1 MTQGPSLPMS
11 SQLLHDDPTID
22 SLTLAV
28 NYHCNSRCRF
38 CFIEPELT
46 QRLSDTPVSFL
57 ERVYD
62 ENRLRGGLYKRLIF
76 SGAECTLRKD
86 LPDLTRLALERGRF
100 EVVRIQ
106 TNGRR
111 LRDEALLA
119 ELIDAGITEYFVSV
133 HAGSAELDAYLT
145 RDPRSFDEMRAGLAA
160 IRRSGAELISNTVI
174 TRGNYQHLEETAD
187 FLIAEGIME
196 CQLWAFIE
204 FGDIGQSGEHVS
216 YVESAP
222 YVRRAISKLREA
234 GRTVVLSWFPE
245 CLLGEHADTLDN
257 HRASLLIHDEF
268 SQRAAKSSGFS
279 CPKQSTCARFGK
291 SCQGLHE
298 RYVKNSNDDPDA
310 YVPFRTARGGAALH
324 RR

>member
-1 MTQGPSLPMS
+1 LS
-11 SQLLHDDPTID
+11 SQLLHDDPTVD

-38 CFIEPELT
+38 CFIEPELE
-46 QRLSDTPVSFL
+46 QRLADTPVAFL

-62 ENRLRGGLYKRLIF
+62 ENRTRGGLYDRIIF

-86 LPDLTRLALERGRF
+86 LPDLARAARERGGF
-100 EVVRIQ
+100 DLVRIQ
-106 TNGRR
+106 TNARR

-119 ELIDAGITEYFVSV
+119 RLIDAGITEYFVSV

-160 IRRSGAELISNTVI
+160 IRKAGALLVSNTVI
-174 TRGNYQHLEETAD
+174 TRGNYQHLDEAAD
-187 FLIAEGIME
+187 FLIAEGIRE

-204 FGDIGQSGEHVS
+204 FGDIGQGSEHVS

-222 YVRRAISKLREA
+222 YVRSAIAKLKAA
-234 GRTVVLSWFPE
+234 GRKVVVSWFPE

-268 SQRAAKSSGFS
+268 SQRAARSSGFS
-279 CPKQSTCARFGK
+279 CPKQATCARFGK
-291 SCQGLHE
+291 TCQGLHE
-298 RYVKNSNDDPDA
+298 RYVANSHDDPDA
-310 YVPFRTARGGAALH
+310 YVPFATERAR
-324 RR
+324 R

>member
-1 MTQGPSLPMS
+1 MTQAALPSLGS
-11 SQLLHDDPTID
+11 HLLHDDPSID

-38 CFIEPELT
+38 CFIEPELE
-46 QRLSDTPVSFL
+46 QHLADTPVAFL

-62 ENRLRGGLYKRLIF
+62 ENRLRGGLYKRIIF

-86 LPDLTRLALERGRF
+86 LPDLARLARERGGF
-100 EVVRIQ
+100 ELVRIQ

-119 ELIDAGITEYFVSV
+119 RLIDAGITEYFVSV
-133 HAGSAELDAYLT
+133 HAGNAELDAYLT

-160 IRRSGAELISNTVI
+160 IRKAGAALVSNTVI
-174 TRGNYQHLEETAD
+174 TRGNYQHLEEAAD
-187 FLIAEGIME
+187 FLIAEGIPE

-204 FGDIGQSGEHVS
+204 FGDIGQASEHVS
-216 YVESAP
+216 YLESAP
-222 YVRRAISKLREA
+222 YVRAAIGKLRAA
-234 GRTVVLSWFPE
+234 GRTVVVSWFPE

-279 CPKQSTCARFGK
+279 CPKQASCARFGK
-291 SCQGLHE
+291 TCQGLHE
-298 RYVKNSNDDPDA
+298 RYVANAGDDPNA
-310 YVPFRTARGGAALH
+310 YVPFSTV
-324 RR
+324 RRKPPLR

>member
-1 MTQGPSLPMS
+1 MTQGPSLS
-11 SQLLHDDPTID
+11 LATQLLHDDPSID

-38 CFIEPELT
+38 CFIEPELE
-46 QRLSDTPVSFL
+46 QRLADTPVDFMN
-57 ERVYD
+57 RVYD
-62 ENRLRGGLYKRLIF
+62 ENRQRGGLYKRIIF

-86 LPDLTRLALERGRF
+86 LPDLARAARERGGF
-100 EVVRIQ
+100 ELVRIQ

-119 ELIDAGITEYFVSV
+119 QLIDAGITEYFVSI

-145 RDPRSFDEMRAGLAA
+145 RDPRSFEEMRAGIAA

-174 TRGNYQHLEETAD
+174 TRGNYQHLDEAAD

-222 YVRRAISKLREA
+222 YVRRAISKLRAA

-268 SQRAAKSSGFS
+268 SKRAAKSSGFS
-279 CPKQSTCARFGK
+279 CPKQSSCARFGR

-298 RYVKNSNDDPDA
+298 RYVANSNDDPSA
-310 YVPFRTARGGAALH
+310 YVPFPSQ
-324 RR
+324 RRPSTGRS